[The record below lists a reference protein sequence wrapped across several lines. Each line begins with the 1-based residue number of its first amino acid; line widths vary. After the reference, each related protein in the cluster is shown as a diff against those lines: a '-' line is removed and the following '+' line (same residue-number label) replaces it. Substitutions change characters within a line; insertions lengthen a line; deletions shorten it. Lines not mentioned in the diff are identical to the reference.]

1 MNFIVSS
8 HLLTS
13 RVIVLG
19 ILACLV
25 FAFFRYSSNTKPNP
39 VVREYYDCI
48 KAVCTTLQGAGDV
61 CVFAEARMSKI
72 TIVAEPQ
79 GKVIKISPSNDRC
92 N

>member
-8 HLLTS
+8 HLRIS
-13 RVIVLG
+13 RVIILV

-25 FAFFRYSSNTKPNP
+25 VAFFRYSSNTKPTQ

-48 KAVCTTLQGAGDV
+48 KAVCTALPGAGDA
-61 CVFAEARMSKI
+61 CVFSDPRMAKI
-72 TIVAEPQ
+72 TIIAEPQ

-92 N
+92 Y

>member
-48 KAVCTTLQGAGDV
+48 KAVCTTLPGAEDV

>member
-13 RVIVLG
+13 RIIVLA

-25 FAFFRYSSNTKPNP
+25 FAFFRYSGNAKPNP

-48 KAVCTTLQGAGDV
+48 KAVCTTLPGAGDA
-61 CVFAEARMSKI
+61 CVLSEPRMAKI